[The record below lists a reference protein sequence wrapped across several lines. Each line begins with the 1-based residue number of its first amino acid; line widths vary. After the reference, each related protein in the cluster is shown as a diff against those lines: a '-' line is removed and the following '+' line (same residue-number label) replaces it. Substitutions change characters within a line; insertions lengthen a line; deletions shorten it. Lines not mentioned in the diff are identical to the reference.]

1 MAFYLPVAEEIY
13 FSETKEYFQEVWSS
27 YSIGNYR
34 SATVMLYSVAICD
47 LLFKLQ
53 ELKDM
58 FNDSVAEEIL
68 ETVDKFRNTDG
79 HQSKSSWEK
88 KFIDDVRKKTKILD
102 DEAYINLNHL
112 YDHRNFSAH
121 PALNENY
128 ELIMPSQETTIANIK
143 NILKDILIKPPIFIK
158 NVIEMLTE
166 DLNGKDSFYKNEYD
180 TLRQYLNNKYYSKMT
195 SAMKLTTL
203 KALWKFCFC
212 LPDDENCIKNRRI
225 NRKALEILID
235 GFEKET
241 LIYIRENN
249 KNFQVAENEKCELS
263 LMLLLTKYPDIFEL
277 LDEVTHLK
285 IEKRIEVSSR
295 AKFISWFK
303 FKTPK
308 EHLKYL
314 TDHADTLVIPT
325 NAVVERIVAHYSDIG
340 EISELINFFIELYGT
355 SGSYDSA
362 DCRFSDIIE
371 PWLDKMTSSQFARL
385 IEVSSKNSQIYARR
399 LALSANNRI
408 IIAAK
413 GVLDSNFDF
422 SAYPLFRCNSKLFV
436 ERTQEEEDIL
446 SEDNVLLED
455 EEEVKI

>member
-1 MAFYLPVAEEIY
+1 MAFYLPEAEEIY
-13 FSETKEYFQEVWSS
+13 FSKTKEYFQEVWSS

-158 NVIEMLTE
+158 NVIEMLIE
-166 DLNGKDSFYKNEYD
+166 DLNGKDSLYKDEYE
-180 TLRQYLNNKYYSKMT
+180 TLSRYLNSKYYNKMP
-195 SAMKLTTL
+195 SSMKLTTL

-212 LPDDENCIKNRRI
+212 LPDDENCARNMRI
-225 NRKALEILID
+225 NRNALEILVD
-235 GFEKET
+235 GFEKEA
-241 LIYIRENN
+241 LSYIKENN
-249 KNFQVAENEKCELS
+249 KNFQVSEDDKCRLFLVS
-263 LMLLLTKYPDIFEL
+263 FLGKFPAIYNI
-277 LDEVTHLK
+277 LDENTNLK
-285 IEKRIEVSSR
+285 IKKLIEYSPDV
-295 AKFISWFK
+295 KFISWFQ

-308 EHLKYL
+308 EHLQYL
-314 TDHADTLVIPT
+314 QTHVQEFQIIQPKALQLITS
-325 NAVVERIVAHYSDIG
+325 HYLEIG
-340 EISELINFFIELYGT
+340 EISVLIDFFIEFYGY
-355 SGSYDSA
+355 SPNNDAA
-362 DCRFSDIIE
+362 DNRFAEAIE
-371 PWLDKMTSSQFARL
+371 PCLDKMSASQFARL
-385 IEVSSKNSQIYARR
+385 IKVSNSNSQIYDRR
-399 LALSANNRI
+399 LAYSANNRI
-408 IIAAK
+408 VAAAK
-413 GVLDSNFDF
+413 DVLDPNFDF
-422 SAYPLFRCNSKLFV
+422 SLYPLFKHDPRLFI
-436 ERTQEEEDIL
+436 ESAEKEGA
-446 SEDNVLLED
+446 LLEIPMLIVD
-455 EEEVKI
+455 DAELKI